1 MGKSVR
7 FILLAIEGIITIIL
21 TVTLVHGIS
30 SAIEQGSWHIART
43 HLLPSLIHLWVTMVV
58 ATLLCFF
65 YRANIGAEAR
75 MLPTLFLMIS
85 LGNVKIFPL
94 YHSVTTILVL
104 SPYAIAVL
112 YHFSLLY
119 SSFLFLGSA
128 IFQQTIN
135 PTRLS
140 QYSLAG
146 AILALFITILT
157 PISIN
162 QPSFLYEVS
171 VTNALFSSICIIMN
185 VLAALTFLVSMLDE
199 QFSRHALG
207 RSLAFILMITGN
219 AMVTMSQRPLFNTLG
234 LIIYLAGSIT
244 LLSVTR
250 TYHVWV

>member
-1 MGKSVR
+1 MGKSSR
-7 FILLAIEGIITIIL
+7 FVLLALEGIITIIL
-21 TVTLVHGIS
+21 TVALVHGIRA
-30 SAIEQGSWHIART
+30 AIEQGSWQIART

-85 LGNVKIFPL
+85 LGNVKILPL

-128 IFQQTIN
+128 IFQQTIG
-135 PTRLS
+135 PARLT
-140 QYSLAG
+140 QYSFAG
-146 AILALFITILT
+146 AILALFITLLT
-157 PISIN
+157 PISVN

-171 VTNALFSSICIIMN
+171 VTNSLFSSICIIMN
-185 VLAALTFLVSMLDE
+185 ILAAVTFLAAMGEE
-199 QFSRHALG
+199 QFSRQALG
-207 RSLAFILMITGN
+207 RGLAFILMIGGN
-219 AMVTMSQRPLFNTLG
+219 ALVTMSQRPLFNTLG